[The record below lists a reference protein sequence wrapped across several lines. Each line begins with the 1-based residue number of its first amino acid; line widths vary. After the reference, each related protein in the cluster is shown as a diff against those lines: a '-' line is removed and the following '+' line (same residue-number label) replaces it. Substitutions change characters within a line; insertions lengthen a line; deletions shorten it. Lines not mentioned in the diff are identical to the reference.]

1 MLITFPGQ
9 EKRLDGR
16 LSLEQQGSILKL
28 EGFGVADSGVYIVT
42 VTDQAGVKTCA
53 QCIVKEY
60 ASYFSSHHHQASV
73 DNTLNSPCYFTT
85 QPTSVL
91 SPLCLSLTSLRQF
104 SVATSKSHLSHTWSP
119 SLFSVSC
126 LGCAPPLSEWSSA
139 SFSTVEARSHTLT
152 VTQCRYTFH
161 FELRYVMEDKA
172 IYSKETEVAD
182 RRQKGKDKRN
192 VKKKKNVKKKIK
204 GIGIDNS
211 KWEATISHQ
220 GIARLTLSVDITII
234 LFILSVQYMGGR

>member
-1 MLITFPGQ
+1 MLHCSPTLNFESVIFKVISPMTVSRNPSSIVPSSIFFSV
-9 EKRLDGR
+9 KCI
-16 LSLEQQGSILKL
+16 LSKFLIYFLL
-28 EGFGVADSGVYIVT
+28 T
-42 VTDQAGVKTCA
+42 
-53 QCIVKEY
+53 

-91 SPLCLSLTSLRQF
+91 SPLCPSLTFLRQF

-172 IYSKETEVAD
+172 VYSKETEVAD

-192 VKKKKNVKKKIK
+192 VKK
-204 GIGIDNS
+204 
-211 KWEATISHQ
+211 
-220 GIARLTLSVDITII
+220 
-234 LFILSVQYMGGR
+234 